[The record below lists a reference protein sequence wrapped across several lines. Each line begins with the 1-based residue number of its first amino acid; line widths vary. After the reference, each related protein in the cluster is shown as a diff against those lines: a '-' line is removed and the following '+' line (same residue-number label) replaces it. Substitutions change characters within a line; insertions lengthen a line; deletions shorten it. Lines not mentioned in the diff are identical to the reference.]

1 MGSYLVG
8 RVAAGRSCVT
18 LTATRLVMVAINLR
32 YVAELAGPGRL
43 GFVATNGLQD
53 YLVIEGECEDE
64 YRQRIDEGWRI
75 AEIRP
80 ICRSINPKLIHTHP
94 DLLKARAFSYS
105 LIILEH
111 PALAAQEAAA
121 KAKAIEADVKIG
133 R

>member
-1 MGSYLVG
+1 
-8 RVAAGRSCVT
+8 
-18 LTATRLVMVAINLR
+18 MVAINLR

-53 YLVIEGECEDE
+53 YLVIEGELEDE
-64 YRQRIDEGWRI
+64 YRRRINEGWRV
-75 AEIRP
+75 AEVRP

-105 LIILEH
+105 LVILEH
-111 PALAAQEAAA
+111 PALAAREAAEA
-121 KAKAIEADVKIG
+121 ALAEKRAEADVAS